1 MDNPENNEGA
11 ITNGQSRETGNIG
24 YTRGQK
30 PKQKHTTI
38 CVGHHYTQ
46 RNTNNVN
53 KTRAFLQT
61 TGGKTHKTMKNSK
74 DIIVLQMF
82 RQQRKNIRTL

>member
-1 MDNPENNEGA
+1 MQPSDYDDSTF
-11 ITNGQSRETGNIG
+11 IL
-24 YTRGQK
+24 
-30 PKQKHTTI
+30 TI
-38 CVGHHYTQ
+38 SIVFILFLILTQ

-53 KTRAFLQT
+53 KTRAFLQS

-82 RQQRKNIRTL
+82 RQQRNNIRTL